1 MVDAEL
7 HEPDERAAT
16 IDPSARDGL
25 IQSTV
30 QRNPKARAKNTS
42 FLPRSC
48 SRRNGKR
55 TEPFL
60 QRTESAGSHAPGGRP
75 WPTAAHPRRQAA
87 APLSPANHAGLDWS
101 SAALHT
107 VLPQITES
115 LGISISEGWSQIRGP
130 GAPIMAGFREPR
142 NHASISAAQGQR
154 TNWRCFWAWP
164 SSGAAPARPMRALD
178 GLASSRRPS
187 LFGQGFGQLPDTI
200 GWARP
205 LAVTGQIGYQIP
217 TMSYDVGQGAFIPQV
232 LVYGASVQY
241 SMPYLKAEVKD
252 LHLAD
257 FINHDSD
264 CRAGACDAGRQQ
276 FWQPAIP
283 EGLHEAGS
291 RPNCIGSVGHCYCYP
306 CISMPLRRTAI
317 AMPSVMPV
325 GKTPSSGNSAP
336 P

>member
-75 WPTAAHPRRQAA
+75 WPTGAHPRRQAA

-130 GAPIMAGFREPR
+130 GAPIMAGFE
-142 NHASISAAQGQR
+142 NLETTLQYQLLKDNAR
-154 TNWRCFWAWP
+154 TGDAF
-164 SSGAAPARPMRALD
+164 
-178 GLASSRRPS
+178 GLGRR
-187 LFGQGFGQLPDTI
+187 
-200 GWARP
+200 
-205 LAVTGQIGYQIP
+205 
-217 TMSYDVGQGAFIPQV
+217 VGRHRRDQ
-232 LVYGASVQY
+232 
-241 SMPYLKAEVKD
+241 
-252 LHLAD
+252 
-257 FINHDSD
+257 
-264 CRAGACDAGRQQ
+264 C
-276 FWQPAIP
+276 
-283 EGLHEAGS
+283 
-291 RPNCIGSVGHCYCYP
+291 GHW
-306 CISMPLRRTAI
+306 M
-317 AMPSVMPV
+317 
-325 GKTPSSGNSAP
+325 G
-336 P
+336 